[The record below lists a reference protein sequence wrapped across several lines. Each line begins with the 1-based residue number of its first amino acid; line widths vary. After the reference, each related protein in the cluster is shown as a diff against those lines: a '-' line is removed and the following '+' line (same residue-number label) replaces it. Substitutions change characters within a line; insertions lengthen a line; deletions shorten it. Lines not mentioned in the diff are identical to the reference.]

1 MDHQTVTRTALAT
14 HLANRSCVLLAFPL
28 AACCQDVLLYYGASK
43 YGSGPPALG
52 SRSPRNSYNPLAD
65 DFMRERGSYQ
75 QVFEHP

>member
-1 MDHQTVTRTALAT
+1 MSIANGRPCTRSA
-14 HLANRSCVLLAFPL
+14 S
-28 AACCQDVLLYYGASK
+28 QDVLMYYGASE

-52 SRSPRNSYNPLAD
+52 VRSPRNSYNPEAD